1 MLVSL
6 RVKIFC
12 VSIADRVLDL
22 RCEEGQGG
30 EWEDCA
36 FFLQYDLRFGVGESK

>member
-12 VSIADRVLDL
+12 VSIAGSPLDGCCGAL
-22 RCEEGQGG
+22 GERG
-30 EWEDCA
+30 EW
-36 FFLQYDLRFGVGESK
+36 